1 MPLAD
6 ISMSLRLLTPMLL
19 SEIQASLTSF
29 SDYFASSMRE
39 MWSSEHGSLGRDEG
53 PVPSPSRKPG
63 EGRLGRPAS
72 KFSDHPDRC
81 AFTTLCL
88 SRGI

>member
-6 ISMSLRLLTPMLL
+6 VSMSLRLLTPVLL
-19 SEIQASLTSF
+19 GEIQACLTSF

-39 MWSSEHGSLGRDEG
+39 MWSSEHGSLRHNEA

-63 EGRLGRPAS
+63 EGWLGRPAS
-72 KFSDHPDRC
+72 EFST
-81 AFTTLCL
+81 AFTTL
-88 SRGI
+88 